1 MEILGLLI
9 DKLFI
14 MFLFMLIGV
23 ILFRENIITEA
34 GSESLA
40 NLLIHLILPCVIING
55 FLTERTSEKLY
66 GFLVSLFASVLILSI
81 SILAARKCFFK
92 NPIGHFAAAFSNPG
106 FFGIPLIVSVLGT
119 GSVFY
124 VAPFIACLNILQWT
138 YGVAVLKNEQIKIS
152 FNKIIRSPFT
162 ISFVIGIALFL
173 SHIPIPD
180 IFETVISTSAGLNT
194 PIAMIVSGIY
204 LAKANIRPM
213 LTQIEFYS
221 ISIVRLLLIPA
232 ISLLLLCLIPNRFID
247 VKMSLFLAAACPV
260 GSNVA
265 VYAQLH
271 NKNYIYAVQTV
282 VLSTLLSM
290 VTIPLW
296 VIIIQ
301 YLW

>member
-9 DKLFI
+9 SKLLV
-14 MFLFMLIGV
+14 MFLFMIIGV
-23 ILFRENIITEA
+23 ILFQRNIITEA

-40 NLLIHLILPCVIING
+40 NLLIHLILPCVIVNG
-55 FLTERTSEKLY
+55 FLAERTTEKLY
-66 GFLVSLFASVLILSI
+66 GFLISLFASVLILCVSI
-81 SILAARKCFFK
+81 FIARKCFPK

-106 FFGIPLIVSVLGT
+106 FFGIPLIVSVLGADN
-119 GSVFY
+119 VFY
-124 VAPFIACLNILQWT
+124 IAPFIACLNILQWT
-138 YGVAVLKNEQIKIS
+138 YGVAVLKNERITI
-152 FNKIIRSPFT
+152 NLGKIIKSPFT
-162 ISFVIGIALFL
+162 ISFMAGIVLFL
-173 SHIPIPD
+173 CQIPFPG
-180 IFETVISTSAGLNT
+180 IFKTVISASADLNT

-204 LAKANIRPM
+204 LAKANIRSM
-213 LTQIEFYS
+213 LTEIQFYK
-221 ISIVRLLLIPA
+221 ISIVRLVLIPA
-232 ISLLLLCLIPNRFID
+232 ISFLLLSLIPNTFLA

-271 NKNYIYAVQTV
+271 GKNYIYAVQSV

-296 VIIIQ
+296 VLFIQ

>member
-9 DKLFI
+9 NKLLI
-14 MFLFMLIGV
+14 MFLFMLIGAV
-23 ILFRENIITEA
+23 LFRKNIITKT

-66 GFLVSLFASVLILSI
+66 GFLISLLASVFILSI
-81 SILAARKCFFK
+81 SILAARKFFSK

-106 FFGIPLIVSVLGT
+106 FFGIPLIISVLGT
-119 GSVFY
+119 DSVFY
-124 VAPFIACLNILQWT
+124 VAPLIACLNILQWT
-138 YGVAVLKNEQIKIS
+138 YGIAVLKNEQIKIN
-152 FNKIIRSPFT
+152 FNKTIKSPFT
-162 ISFVIGIALFL
+162 ISFAIGIVLFL

-180 IFETVISTSAGLNT
+180 IFETVISTSASLNT

-204 LAKANIRPM
+204 LAKVNSRSM
-213 LTQIEFYS
+213 LTQREFYR
-221 ISIVRLLLIPA
+221 ISMVRLLLIPA
-232 ISLLLLCLIPNRFID
+232 ISLLLLCFVPNIFID

-265 VYAQLH
+265 VYAQLQG
-271 NKNYIYAVQTV
+271 KNYIYAVQAV

>member
-1 MEILGLLI
+1 M
-9 DKLFI
+9 
-14 MFLFMLIGV
+14 
-23 ILFRENIITEA
+23 
-34 GSESLA
+34 
-40 NLLIHLILPCVIING
+40 
-55 FLTERTSEKLY
+55 
-66 GFLVSLFASVLILSI
+66 
-81 SILAARKCFFK
+81 
-92 NPIGHFAAAFSNPG
+92 
-106 FFGIPLIVSVLGT
+106 
-119 GSVFY
+119 
-124 VAPFIACLNILQWT
+124 
-138 YGVAVLKNEQIKIS
+138 
-152 FNKIIRSPFT
+152 
-162 ISFVIGIALFL
+162 IGIALFL

-180 IFETVISTSAGLNT
+180 IFETVISTSASLNT

-204 LAKANIRPM
+204 LAKANIRSM

-221 ISIVRLLLIPA
+221 ISIVRLLPIPA

-247 VKMSLFLAAACPV
+247 VKMSLFLATACPV

-282 VLSTLLSM
+282 VSSTLLSM